1 MPAIAIMAT
10 WKNVGFY
17 IGIYLAGLQNVPRSC
32 YEAIELEGA
41 TAWQRFWHVTLPLLK
56 PQTLL
61 VVTLSTING
70 FQLFIEP
77 YVLTGGGPLRRTLSV
92 VLYMYRNA
100 FSYQKMGYAAT
111 LGLALALIIAAVLVV
126 QRRIIGSAEE
136 A

>member
-1 MPAIAIMAT
+1 
-10 WKNVGFY
+10 
-17 IGIYLAGLQNVPRSC
+17 
-32 YEAIELEGA
+32 
-41 TAWQRFWHVTLPLLK
+41 
-56 PQTLL
+56 
-61 VVTLSTING
+61 VTLSTIGG

-77 YVLTGGGPLRRTLSV
+77 YILTGGGPLRRTLSV

-111 LGLALALIIAAVLVV
+111 LGLALALIIAVVLVV